1 MGFYV
6 MSIMFIMQPPLII
19 GFIYSFHIDLTFTK
33 DDAEKLHSLLLP
45 IARDWRILGVMLGF
59 KTEVLDSLQAANTTF
74 LDFILA
80 WIDGRG
86 GPPTLRSLRE
96 ALHDSMLKKNSL
108 ATEIAKG
115 INFIAIYLL
124 NQFNL
129 SATYSICY

>member
-1 MGFYV
+1 MLCLLCL
-6 MSIMFIMQPPLII
+6 STPLII
-19 GFIYSFHIDLTFTK
+19 GFVYSFHIDLTFTK

-45 IARDWRILGVMLGF
+45 IARDWRILGIMLGF
-59 KTEVLDSLQAANTTF
+59 KIEVLDSLQAANTSF

-86 GPPTLRSLRE
+86 GPPTLRSLKE

-108 ATEIAKG
+108 ATEITKG
-115 INFIAIYLL
+115 INYIAIYLL

-129 SATYSICY
+129 SAIYSIYY